1 MRTSTTPVRGILEA
15 MGSAT
20 AEAPATAIAALEE
33 LAARFE
39 PGDIDVPGGSARI
52 RLEVTDGRDQDAI
65 IELPSIHLG
74 PPAGSPDARL
84 SADARTWGSIAADV
98 AGGMQAFRRGQLR
111 VRENLHLGVGFL
123 AATTGSTEP
132 GRLRFG
138 RIATANH
145 DIAYCE
151 AGEGPPLI
159 CLHGL
164 GGTKA
169 SFLPTIAAL
178 APAGNRVIAIDLPG
192 FGDSDKPHN
201 APFDAPWF
209 AGVVIEVLD
218 QLGLERASFA
228 GNSMGGRIA
237 IELGFSHPDRV
248 EKLVLLA
255 PALAWLKER
264 PWKWLLQVP
273 LPRLGYLQPTPRILV
288 EPIVRKLVPGGDRG
302 WTAAGVDEFLRAYLT
317 PRGPLRLL
325 RVPAQRL
332 PRRALRR
339 AGFLDPAQEARS
351 RCPLRLGP
359 RGRARADLVHA
370 PRRACPAALHPPGA
384 RLRPRPPARAPGGDA
399 RGDGRVPGIGAR
411 PRRYLPSS
419 ARRSARRFMPASA
432 AAFEAPCQSVGE
444 SAGRLTPASWR
455 VAISR

>member
-1 MRTSTTPVRGILEA
+1 

-52 RLEVTDGRDQDAI
+52 RLEVTDGADCDAV
-65 IELPSIHLG
+65 IELPSVHLE
-74 PPAGSPDARL
+74 PPSGSPDARL
-84 SADARTWGSIAADV
+84 SAGTRTWESIAADV

-151 AGEGPPLI
+151 AGEGPPLV

-192 FGDSDKPHN
+192 FGDSDKPRS
-201 APFDAPWF
+201 APFDAPWL

-218 QLGLERASFA
+218 RLGLDRVSLA

-237 IELGFSHPDRV
+237 IELGFSEPDRV

-288 EPIVRKLVPGGDRG
+288 EPVVRKLVPGGDRG

-317 PRGPLRLL
+317 PAGRFAFYECLRNIYRDEPYGEQGFWTRLKKLGPEALFVWGREDVL
-325 RVPAQRL
+325 VPISFMRHVERAL
-332 PRRALRR
+332 PRSTHLELDCGHVPQLERPEATHE
-339 AGFLDPAQEARS
+339 AMAEFL
-351 RCPLRLGP
+351 G
-359 RGRARADLVHA
+359 
-370 PRRACPAALHPPGA
+370 
-384 RLRPRPPARAPGGDA
+384 
-399 RGDGRVPGIGAR
+399 
-411 PRRYLPSS
+411 
-419 ARRSARRFMPASA
+419 
-432 AAFEAPCQSVGE
+432 
-444 SAGRLTPASWR
+444 
-455 VAISR
+455 